1 MLARCG
7 ADMLVV
13 SFLESWRDW
22 WKRRR
27 CGASSCWRV
36 KAFLANLGCSTS
48 DLDRWCSEGEGLWL
62 DNLAHIGVLHL
73 VALACFSSRVRVN
86 VHWVAWRWAP
96 AARARRKGT
105 EAGSVGSRLRAQLSK
120 VEIRSGTVTLGHGL
134 PKLALGPETVEDDA
148 VDDDAEKLNNDLDDA
163 AHKSPVLK
171 TADKCIGDVIFEEMS
186 ALVVDTRPAPHVLV
200 VVLRFTLV
208 QYGCSHSPHDD
219 AEDEESNGEDGIV
232 GCHFLG
238 SIMAASEVGNH
249 NDNGHDKRYTGNGE
263 DDDLRPDLGVL
274 GPWWKVVSWCESLCG
289 VEDSEGGCDHGED
302 NQTASKVDASKEDL
316 GYSDSDLDF
325 QVFRLLLVS

>member
-1 MLARCG
+1 MQH
-7 ADMLVV
+7 
-13 SFLESWRDW
+13 
-22 WKRRR
+22 
-27 CGASSCWRV
+27 
-36 KAFLANLGCSTS
+36 T
-48 DLDRWCSEGEGLWL
+48 
-62 DNLAHIGVLHL
+62 
-73 VALACFSSRVRVN
+73 
-86 VHWVAWRWAP
+86 
-96 AARARRKGT
+96 
-105 EAGSVGSRLRAQLSK
+105 RAQFCDHVSSDQRRI
-120 VEIRSGTVTLGHGL
+120 VIEE
-134 PKLALGPETVEDDA
+134 AY
-148 VDDDAEKLNNDLDDA
+148 
-163 AHKSPVLK
+163 LK

-325 QVFRLLLVS
+325 LHTISYLE